1 MLQESHWPKH
11 QQDCSKTMA
20 YLDNSAKFML
30 DQVELPVKE
39 EILKDI
45 KHRNALETLRK
56 QGWPRDYYT
65 NEEYCPLCKLLLST
79 EVRKKQRDAENDS
92 FLLTKDHCIPVIIL
106 SRKCR
111 SCLLIVQASTLDL
124 GLINLG
130 DTLLLSLELMYSMQH
145 LIRLA
150 ITI

>member
-1 MLQESHWPKH
+1 MLPSDIQI
-11 QQDCSKTMA
+11 M
-20 YLDNSAKFML
+20 
-30 DQVELPVKE
+30 VK
-39 EILKDI
+39 
-45 KHRNALETLRK
+45 
-56 QGWPRDYYT
+56 P
-65 NEEYCPLCKLLLST
+65 
-79 EVRKKQRDAENDS
+79 
-92 FLLTKDHCIPVIIL
+92 KDHWIPVIIL
-106 SRKCR
+106 SMKCR

>member
-1 MLQESHWPKH
+1 M
-11 QQDCSKTMA
+11 
-20 YLDNSAKFML
+20 

-45 KHRNALETLRK
+45 KHRNALETLGK
-56 QGWPRDYYT
+56 QGWPRTYYT
-65 NEEYCPLCKLLLST
+65 NEEYCPLCKLPLST

-124 GLINLG
+124 GLINMG